1 MPRRREVPPRALN
14 SALTNEGRV
23 DPQYTRVLIRLLA
36 AHAMAEKLTALGY
49 QRALATLDNSELRP
63 IVEKNFD
70 EEKKHARLI
79 YHALQELGV
88 SQQAA
93 DRSMI
98 MVLKAPSF
106 DAPSYFASKA
116 EGELDLLMASL
127 SLDTTGLIMI
137 GENYKESSYTPHAR
151 AAEIILD
158 EEADHEIFAS
168 RQLGDAVDR
177 FGVQTVNTALR
188 RWIPRAVN
196 FFGPPGT
203 GLTYD
208 CIRYGLKSRD
218 NQELAELYVTMLSR
232 RCDQLG
238 LELPS
243 LSATYPHSLA
253 LLSATGSL

>member
-1 MPRRREVPPRALN
+1 MPIRREFPPRSLNAEAL
-14 SALTNEGRV
+14 NEGRV
-23 DPQYTRVLIRLLA
+23 EPQYTRVLIRLLA

-49 QRALATLDNSELRP
+49 QRALATLDNPDLRP

-79 YHALQELGV
+79 YHALEQLGV

-137 GENYKESSYTPHAR
+137 GENYKDSSYAPHAR

-158 EEADHEIFAS
+158 EEADHELFAS

-177 FGVQTVNTALR
+177 FGAKSVSTALR
-188 RWIPRAVN
+188 RWLPRAVN

-203 GLTYD
+203 GFTYD
-208 CIRYGLKSRD
+208 CIRFGLKSRD
-218 NQELAELYVTMLSR
+218 NQELADLYLTMLSR

-238 LELPS
+238 LELPT
-243 LSATYPHSLA
+243 LTATYPHALA
-253 LLSATGSL
+253 

>member
-1 MPRRREVPPRALN
+1 MPVRREFPPRSLNAEALN
-14 SALTNEGRV
+14 EARV
-23 DPQYTRVLIRLLA
+23 HPQYTRVLIRLLA

-49 QRALATLDNSELRP
+49 QRALATLDNLELRP
-63 IVEKNFD
+63 IVEKNFE

-79 YHALQELGV
+79 YHALLELGI

-137 GENYKESSYTPHAR
+137 GENYKDSSYAPHAR
-151 AAEIILD
+151 AAEMILD

-177 FGVQTVNTALR
+177 FGVDEVNQALR
-188 RWIPRAVN
+188 NWIPRAIN

-203 GLTYD
+203 GFTYD
-208 CIRYGLKSRD
+208 CIRYGLKTRD
-218 NQELAELYVTMLSR
+218 NKDLAELYTTMLTR

-238 LELPS
+238 LTMPALT
-243 LSATYPHSLA
+243 ATYPHTLA
-253 LLSATGSL
+253 T